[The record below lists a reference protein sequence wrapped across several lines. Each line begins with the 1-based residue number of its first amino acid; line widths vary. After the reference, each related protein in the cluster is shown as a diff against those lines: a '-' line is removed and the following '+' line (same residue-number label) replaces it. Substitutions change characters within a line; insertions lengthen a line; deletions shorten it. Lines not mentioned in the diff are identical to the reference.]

1 MAEITPF
8 ANTTRIGVDNC
19 IVDQRSIQ
27 NTQSCNYQ
35 LQNYFLAECG
45 MKKPIEFATS
55 QPAVNYK
62 GSHNLGLG
70 GCNVDAN
77 SELLLGS
84 LQTHP
89 KNKVEIYQRPYNT
102 VPYLGRGSVDSV
114 DESKLMQGEQV
125 TNRRS
130 VNRLSEKTY
139 MSYTSTPLL
148 SSINDRVTNPSYSVE
163 EVASSN
169 WVRGG
174 IASRDVHR
182 DTK

>member
-1 MAEITPF
+1 
-8 ANTTRIGVDNC
+8 
-19 IVDQRSIQ
+19 
-27 NTQSCNYQ
+27 
-35 LQNYFLAECG
+35 
-45 MKKPIEFATS
+45 
-55 QPAVNYK
+55 
-62 GSHNLGLG
+62 
-70 GCNVDAN
+70 
-77 SELLLGS
+77 
-84 LQTHP
+84 
-89 KNKVEIYQRPYNT
+89 
-102 VPYLGRGSVDSV
+102 
-114 DESKLMQGEQV
+114 MQGEQV

>member
-8 ANTTRIGVDNC
+8 ANTTRIGVDSC

-45 MKKPIEFATS
+45 MMKPIEFATS
-55 QPAVNYK
+55 QPAINYK
-62 GSHNLGLG
+62 GGYNLGAG
-70 GCNVDAN
+70 GCNVDVN

-84 LQTHP
+84 IQTHP
-89 KNKVEIYQRPYNT
+89 ATKVELYKRPFVT

-114 DESKLMQGEQV
+114 DESKIMQGEQV

-139 MSYTSTPLL
+139 MNYTSTPLL
-148 SSINDRVTNPSYSVE
+148 SSINERITNPSYSVE

-169 WVRGG
+169 WIRGG
-174 IASRDVHR
+174 VASRDAYR